1 MKFLQKNGKWI
12 GILLFVI
19 AAYNLYFIFLMHDG
33 HMQRLFYLD
42 FLLAV
47 ILFLLIGTD
56 AYGYYARKKIKDELL
71 QADYVICR
79 ELGWDENLDVAQHD
93 AAVLE
98 EQLREQFD
106 LNCDLQDYIAK
117 WCHEVKLPLSA
128 SLLMNEKISD
138 AQLRTSQKE
147 QLERIRQQLNGAL
160 LGCKV
165 QSRLFDLQVRAVNLA
180 ECVKTAVH
188 NNQYF
193 LIQKQFEIQMNVEPV
208 QIYTDKSWL
217 VYVLDQLI
225 QNSMKYMGEN
235 PVLKIWSVQEAGRV
249 ELAVEDNGE
258 GIAENDMRRI
268 FERGYTGSS
277 HHNGKYKSTGMGLYM
292 AAQILERLGH
302 EIAVESA
309 YGVYTRFV
317 IGIVCQCR

>member
-33 HMQRLFYLD
+33 RMQRLFYLD

-47 ILFLLIGTD
+47 ILFLLAGMD
-56 AYGYYARKKIKDELL
+56 AYGYYAKKKVKDELL

-79 ELGWDENLDVAQHD
+79 ELEQDENLEVARHD
-93 AAVLE
+93 TAVLE
-98 EQLREQFD
+98 KQLREQFD

-138 AQLRTSQKE
+138 AQLRISQKE

-193 LIQKQFEIQMNVEPV
+193 LIQKQFEIKLQVEPV
-208 QIYTDKSWL
+208 QVYTDKSWL

-235 PVLKIWSVQEAGRV
+235 PMLKIWSVQEAGRV
-249 ELAVEDNGE
+249 KLAVEDNGE

-292 AAQILERLGH
+292 AGQILERLGH

-317 IGIVCQCR
+317 IGIVC